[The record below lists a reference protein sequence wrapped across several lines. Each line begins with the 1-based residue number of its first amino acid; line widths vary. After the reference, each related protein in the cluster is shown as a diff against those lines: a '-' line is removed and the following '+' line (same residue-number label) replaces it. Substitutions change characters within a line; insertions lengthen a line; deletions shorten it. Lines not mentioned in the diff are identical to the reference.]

1 MQLTPLQLEIQ
12 KLWADKSLSFG
23 CLVRDKAT
31 EIIWTVYNMNTL
43 KSNEHLIL
51 CARYKALSNKWWYT
65 DTRTFIT
72 TSWLIEIIWKPVD
85 YSRLCYLWNMV
96 DHYTITLDK
105 SFSKISSWFEHNPEL
120 YNKSI
125 LERPEGL
132 QLLVRDF
139 LLSIQD

>member
-1 MQLTPLQLEIQ
+1 MQLTPLQLECL

-65 DTRTFIT
+65 DTRTFVT
-72 TSWLIEIIWKPVD
+72 TSWLMEILWKPVD
-85 YSRLCYLWNMV
+85 YSRLCYLRFKQPISEEQNKLRLKIE
-96 DHYTITLDK
+96 Y
-105 SFSKISSWFEHNPEL
+105 SFIENNEL
-120 YNKSI
+120 YNQTN
-125 LERPEGL
+125 LEYPEEL

-139 LLSIQD
+139 LLSIQN